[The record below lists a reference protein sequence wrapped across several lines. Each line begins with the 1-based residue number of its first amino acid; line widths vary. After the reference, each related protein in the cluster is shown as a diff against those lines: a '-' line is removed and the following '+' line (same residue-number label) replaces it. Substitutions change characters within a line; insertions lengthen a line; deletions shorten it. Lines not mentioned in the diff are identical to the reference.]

1 MEKPN
6 LNRVW
11 HTWIKIGPKTNLT
24 YKTLQDAIRHKIYP
38 TFSGLMGNGTI
49 NWYHFL
55 LHPYPKDDVSA
66 YFHVRFSTTKDIKK
80 VDDLALPE
88 FCVSPE
94 KVDPRNLRN
103 ISGIGKNLLKNEEI
117 EEAWKLL
124 GEQSEWIINLINV
137 HKENVEIPIP
147 QITQFMHFHLNM
159 LGLGMQAI
167 LFSQPIYRF

>member
-24 YKTLQDAIRHKIYP
+24 YKMLQDAIRHKIYP
-38 TFSGLMGNGTI
+38 IFSGLMSNGTI

-55 LHPYPKDDVSA
+55 LHPYPRDEGNA
-66 YFHVRFSTTKDIKK
+66 YFHVRFSTTKDVIKAA
-80 VDDLALPE
+80 DLMLPE
-88 FCVSPE
+88 SCVSTE
-94 KVDPRNLRN
+94 KVKPQNLGN
-103 ISGIGKNLLKNEEI
+103 ISGIGKNLLKNGEI
-117 EEAWKLL
+117 EEAWRLL
-124 GEQSEWIINLINV
+124 GEQSEWIIKLINI
-137 HKENVEIPIP
+137 HKENTEIPIP
-147 QITQFMHFHLNM
+147 QITQFMHFYLNM